1 MKYII
6 ALVIVSLSGIFAYQL
21 FWINRLYH
29 SHQQQ
34 NREYIIEAIRNADHI
49 ELFSRADTIS
59 RLANKRRETFSQA
72 DDRGG
77 IALTTR
83 FRSKD
88 SVPATVRIVEKEAGL
103 PLVPEVDT
111 EMKKVLESGKV
122 RVGDDFSS
130 LGQLR

>member
-1 MKYII
+1 MKSSMKYII

-72 DDRGG
+72 DDQIGR
-77 IALTTR
+77 AH
-83 FRSKD
+83 
-88 SVPATVRIVEKEAGL
+88 V
-103 PLVPEVDT
+103 
-111 EMKKVLESGKV
+111 
-122 RVGDDFSS
+122 
-130 LGQLR
+130 

>member
-21 FWINRLYH
+21 FWIDRLYH
-29 SHQQQ
+29 SRQQQ
-34 NREYIIEAIRNADHI
+34 NRDYIIEAIRNADHI

-59 RLANKRRETFSQA
+59 RLSNKRRETFSQA

-77 IALTTR
+77 IALATR

-88 SVPATVRIVEKEAGL
+88 SIPATVRIVEKKPDSL
-103 PLVPEVDT
+103 MCPKW
-111 EMKKVLESGKV
+111 MKN
-122 RVGDDFSS
+122 
-130 LGQLR
+130 